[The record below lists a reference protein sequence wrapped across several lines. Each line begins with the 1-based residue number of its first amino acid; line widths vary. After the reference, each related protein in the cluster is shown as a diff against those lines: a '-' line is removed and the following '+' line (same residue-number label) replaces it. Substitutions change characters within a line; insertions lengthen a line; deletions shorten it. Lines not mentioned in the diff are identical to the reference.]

1 MAKPSPAPRVP
12 TRCRLPLLSGGRWLL
27 GAALALVALRA
38 PAQITT
44 ENPRQLDAANRR
56 AQREA
61 RRTPAPYKDSHL
73 DVARTR
79 LQRGDGDQPR
89 PDGADALRYR
99 HGAPVNHKKRFL
111 GLGRKKK

>member
-1 MAKPSPAPRVP
+1 MPTPNPVRRAPPR
-12 TRCRLPLLSGGRWLL
+12 LLSAGRWLL
-27 GAALALVALRA
+27 GLVLTGAALPA
-38 PAQITT
+38 PAQIVPET
-44 ENPRQLDAANRR
+44 PRQLDADSRR

-99 HGAPVNHKKRFL
+99 HGAPVVA
-111 GLGRKKK
+111 RKKKFLSRGRKQK

>member
-1 MAKPSPAPRVP
+1 MAKPVP
-12 TRCRLPLLSGGRWLL
+12 TPPTPPQRQRLSAGRGLL
-27 GAALALVALRA
+27 GLALALVALRA
-38 PAQITT
+38 PAQITP
-44 ENPRQLDAANRR
+44 ENPRRLDAANRR

-73 DVARTR
+73 DIARTR

-99 HGAPVNHKKRFL
+99 YGAPVNHKKGFL